1 MMMGYFRAPRRK
13 AAAAAEGESVRAALL
28 VGGGGEEAAV
38 PKGYF
43 AVYVGAEAR
52 RFVVPTSYL
61 RQPAFRGLMEL
72 AADEF
77 GFAQEGGLRL
87 PCREEDFQATVA
99 ALDARRRPASGG
111 AIMSTMVKAR
121 SL

>member
-1 MMMGYFRAPRRK
+1 MGYFREPRRK

>member
-1 MMMGYFRAPRRK
+1 MGYFRAPRRK
-13 AAAAAEGESVRAALL
+13 TAAVAEGESVRAALL
-28 VGGGGEEAAV
+28 VGGGEDDEQAV

-61 RQPAFRGLMEL
+61 RQPNG
-72 AADEF
+72 
-77 GFAQEGGLRL
+77 
-87 PCREEDFQATVA
+87 
-99 ALDARRRPASGG
+99 RRSGG
-111 AIMSTMVKAR
+111 AGVMNTMVKAT